1 MDLIVTHING
11 DFDSLASLVAAKK
24 LYPQASVILPHSPEK
39 QVRGFLALYQD
50 LFELKD
56 ERHFDFGR
64 VKRLIVVDT
73 RLKSRIGRAAAVL
86 NNKKI
91 KVHIYDHHPITSKDI
106 KADKEVSRKIGATVT
121 ILIKELIKR
130 KIRITPFEATVMGL
144 GIYEDTGS
152 LTFRTTS
159 AEDVDAL
166 SYLFKQGLRLNI
178 VARHLNRELT
188 EEELSILIKLIQKTR
203 TYLINGIHIAI
214 SSMAYEKY
222 IADLAILTHRLI
234 DIENFRV
241 IFVLVKIGSKI
252 QMIARSSLPSVDVNK
267 IAAFFGG
274 GGHSSASSSIIRG
287 KNLTEAAS
295 KIIELLKKNIKPEVF
310 AKDIMSSPV
319 KTVNESETINN
330 TKRLMTKYNIGGMPV
345 LEKGK
350 VAGIITSGDLDKA
363 IYHDFGHSRIKGYM
377 SKDVICAKEN
387 TSISDIQKIIF
398 EKNIGRVP
406 ILKNNKI
413 TGIVTRNNILRFL
426 HKNFSTKILTKRA
439 GGEKFQLHARDLSG
453 IMKNKLPVN
462 TYGLLKKIGDMA
474 DSRGF
479 KAYVV
484 GGFVRDLILKR
495 ENLDI
500 DLVVE
505 GEAIEFAK
513 VLSKKIGG
521 TLIIHKRFG
530 TAIIILPGGFRI
542 DVASSRTEFYEY
554 PAALPTVEFSS
565 IKNDLGRRD
574 FAINAMAAGLNKDN
588 FGMLID
594 FYGGQ
599 KDIKAKKIRVLH
611 NLSFMEDPT
620 RIFRAVRFEQ
630 RFDFAIDKKTEHL
643 IKTAVH
649 MDMFEKIAGERM
661 RNEIIP
667 ILSENN
673 PLKGV
678 KRMKQLHELRFIHK
692 NIKLTKKTTGYFKKI
707 KNNITWFKKTVK
719 LPLKNWLVYFLALA
733 DNLTFQEAFSVAG
746 RFVFSRRDRDTV
758 CLYAKNNKKV
768 LNALSGK
775 KRIKPSHIYRLLA
788 ACPDE
793 FIVMLLTK
801 SAAGR
806 LTGRV
811 KRYLTNYRKIK
822 IKINGED
829 LKKMGLKPSAEF
841 KKIMDE
847 LLYKKLDEGF
857 KCKGDEINFL
867 RRRLSNES
875 EA

>member
-64 VKRLIVVDT
+64 VKRLIIVDT
-73 RLKSRIGRAAAVL
+73 RLKSRIGRAAAAL

-91 KVHIYDHHPITSKDI
+91 KIHIYDHHPRTSEDI
-106 KADKEVSRKIGATVT
+106 KADKEISRKIGATVT
-121 ILIKELIKR
+121 ILTTELIKR

-159 AEDVDAL
+159 AEDIEVL
-166 SYLFKQGLRLNI
+166 SHLFKQGLRLNI

-203 TYLINGIHIAI
+203 TYIINGVHIAI
-214 SSMAYEKY
+214 SSLAHEKY

-241 IFVLVKIGSKI
+241 IFVLVKIGPKI

-274 GGHSSASSSIIRG
+274 GGHRSASSSIIRG
-287 KNLTEAAS
+287 KSLNEAKT

-310 AKDIMSSPV
+310 AKDIMSFPV
-319 KTVNESETINN
+319 KTVSESETINN

-345 LEKGK
+345 LQNGK
-350 VAGIITSGDLDKA
+350 VAGMITRGDLDKA
-363 IYHDFGHSRIKGYM
+363 IYHGFGHSRIKGYM

-387 TSISDIQKIIF
+387 TSISDIQEIIF

-413 TGIVTRNNILRFL
+413 TGVVTRNNILRFL
-426 HKNFSTKILTKRA
+426 HKNFSDKKARVLRERA
-439 GGEKFQLHARDLSG
+439 GSKKFQFHARDLSEM
-453 IMKNKLPVN
+453 MKNNLPVN
-462 TYGLLKKIGDMA
+462 TYGLLKKIGGIA
-474 DSRGF
+474 DSRDF
-479 KAYVV
+479 RAYVV
-484 GGFVRDLILKR
+484 GGFIRDLILKR
-495 ENLDI
+495 ENLDV

-513 VLSKKIGG
+513 ILSEKIGG
-521 TLIIHKRFG
+521 TLIIHRRFG
-530 TAIIILPGGFRI
+530 TAIIILPDGFRI

-574 FAINAMAAGLNKDN
+574 FTINAMAAGLNKDN

-599 KDIKAKKIRVLH
+599 KDIKAKSIRILH
-611 NLSFMEDPT
+611 NLSFVEDPT

-630 RFDFAIDKKTEHL
+630 RFDFTIDKKTEHL

-649 MDMFEKIAGERM
+649 
-661 RNEIIP
+661 
-667 ILSENN
+667 
-673 PLKGV
+673 
-678 KRMKQLHELRFIHK
+678 
-692 NIKLTKKTTGYFKKI
+692 
-707 KNNITWFKKTVK
+707 
-719 LPLKNWLVYFLALA
+719 
-733 DNLTFQEAFSVAG
+733 
-746 RFVFSRRDRDTV
+746 
-758 CLYAKNNKKV
+758 
-768 LNALSGK
+768 
-775 KRIKPSHIYRLLA
+775 
-788 ACPDE
+788 
-793 FIVMLLTK
+793 
-801 SAAGR
+801 
-806 LTGRV
+806 
-811 KRYLTNYRKIK
+811 
-822 IKINGED
+822 
-829 LKKMGLKPSAEF
+829 
-841 KKIMDE
+841 
-847 LLYKKLDEGF
+847 
-857 KCKGDEINFL
+857 
-867 RRRLSNES
+867 
-875 EA
+875 